1 MHSTALSTLPAMFSG
16 IFSINKSNSET
27 VSSFFQLCG
36 TERESER
43 ERERE
48 ERDFKESMKLGND
61 ERYVTYLSAV
71 QNGVCELGMYV

>member
-27 VSSFFQLCG
+27 VSSFFQLSG
-36 TERESER
+36 TERER

-48 ERDFKESMKLGND
+48 ERDFKESVKLGND

-71 QNGVCELGMYV
+71 QNGVCELGMSV

>member
-36 TERESER
+36 TERE
-43 ERERE
+43 RE

>member
-36 TERESER
+36 TERER

-48 ERDFKESMKLGND
+48 ERDFKESVKLGND

-71 QNGVCELGMYV
+71 QNGVCELGMSV

>member
-1 MHSTALSTLPAMFSG
+1 MELR
-16 IFSINKSNSET
+16 
-27 VSSFFQLCG
+27 
-36 TERESER
+36 ERER